1 MRVRELLQDKGMA
14 LHIIP
19 GDFTV
24 REAISFMGGKNTSA
38 LIVAQGDQPMGIFT
52 ERDVIRCHLNHGEG
66 AIAEVNIQQ
75 AMTNKLIVAEPNDQI
90 DKTLSLMIQT
100 DIRHLPVTEDG
111 KIIGMLTIRDLIQHY
126 ITSLT
131 AELKYLQDYIADLQE
146 AGRD

>member
-52 ERDVIRCHLNHGEG
+52 ERDVIRCHLKHGEG
-66 AIAEVNIQQ
+66 AISEVNIQQ

>member
-52 ERDVIRCHLNHGEG
+52 ERDVIRCHLKHGEG
-66 AIAEVNIQQ
+66 AISEVNIQQ

-111 KIIGMLTIRDLIQHY
+111 KIIGMLSIRDLIQHY